1 MNNSLRYFRI
11 VNTETGA
18 DLGIYG
24 GETPDYA
31 IRLMLDDA
39 GCGPDEGADAT
50 IQAVEVEASTVSAA
64 DKALIERLRDE
75 NGWNE

>member
-1 MNNSLRYFRI
+1 MQLRYFRI
-11 VNTETGA
+11 INTESGA
-18 DLGIYG
+18 DLGIFG
-24 GETPDYA
+24 GETEDYA

-50 IQAVEVEASTVSAA
+50 IKAVEIPADEVCAA
-64 DKALIERLRDE
+64 DKAIIARLRDE